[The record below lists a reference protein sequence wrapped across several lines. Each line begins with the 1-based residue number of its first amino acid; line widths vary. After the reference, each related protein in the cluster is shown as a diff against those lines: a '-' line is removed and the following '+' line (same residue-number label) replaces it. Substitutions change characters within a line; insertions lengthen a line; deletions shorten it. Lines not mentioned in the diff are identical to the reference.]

1 MSLNTHGLPS
11 RVRAIAE
18 IGRLL
23 GDAGVA
29 ADDKRAM
36 LGLLVQDHTDLDE
49 VEALSA
55 LWAIGQ
61 AGDAGDSGLQEN
73 ALDALLTCAPHLLQN
88 SDAAQLFLDM
98 HQRWAGPLRRMP
110 AGSGMAV
117 ASARALA
124 CVERL
129 ALFDAELASRLAVL
143 R

>member
-23 GDAGVA
+23 GDADVP

-36 LGLLVQDHTDLDE
+36 LDLLVQDHADLDE

-61 AGDAGDSGLQEN
+61 AGDDVRGE
-73 ALDALLTCAPHLLQN
+73 ALEALLSCAPRLMQG
-88 SDAAQLFLDM
+88 SDAAQLFLDL
-98 HQRWAGPLRRMP
+98 HQRWVGPLRRQMP
-110 AGSGMAV
+110 SGDPGMA
-117 ASARALA
+117 AATARAFA
-124 CVERL
+124 CIERL
-129 ALFDAELASRLAVL
+129 ALFDAELATRLALL